1 MLRCAQIGISI
12 SELEN
17 ITLGM
22 AYDIMTEYNN
32 DDYNYPYIAT
42 QEDMDR
48 L

>member
-22 AYDIMTEYNN
+22 AYEIMSDYNN
-32 DDYNYPYIAT
+32 EYYNYPYIAT
-42 QEDMDR
+42 QEDMDK